1 MPISKINIRKMTI
14 VTKAIYRFNDIPT
27 TMLTTFFKEKEK
39 KILKFP
45 HNCKGPQIA
54 KAILSN
60 KDKNPRGF
68 PKT

>member
-39 KILKFP
+39 KNPKIPTQL
-45 HNCKGPQIA
+45 QRA
-54 KAILSN
+54 SDSQSN
-60 KDKNPRGF
+60 LE
-68 PKT
+68 